1 MRRSN
6 TQHLSS
12 LLKDFIQESNCRDKL
27 KEVEVIQ
34 HCHELLGKTMG
45 RYVRK
50 ISVNN
55 GVLYLEVSSSVV
67 KSELMMLREEIR
79 TRLNEKAESEVI
91 HKIILK

>member
-12 LLKDFIQESNCRDKL
+12 LLKDIIQESNCRDKL
-27 KEVEVIQ
+27 REVEIIQ

-50 ISVNN
+50 ISMHN
-55 GVLYLEVSSSVV
+55 GVLFLEVTSSVV

-79 TRLNEKAESEVI
+79 TRLNEKAESDVI
-91 HKIILK
+91 QKVVLK

>member
-12 LLKDFIQESNCRDKL
+12 LLKDFIQESNYRDKL
-27 KEVEVIQ
+27 REVEIIQ

-45 RYVRK
+45 RYVSQ
-50 ISVNN
+50 ISVHN
-55 GVLYLEVSSSVV
+55 GVLYLEVTSSVV

-79 TRLNEKAESEVI
+79 IRLNEKAQSEVI
-91 HKIILK
+91 LKVVLR

>member
-12 LLKDFIQESNCRDKL
+12 LLKDFVRESDYAGKL
-27 KEVEVIQ
+27 REVEAIQ
-34 HCHELLGKTMG
+34 HCQELLGKTMG

-50 ISVNN
+50 ISINQ
-55 GVLYLEVSSSVV
+55 GILFLEVTSSVV

-79 TRLNEKAESEVI
+79 AQLNERAQSEVI
-91 HKIILK
+91 QKVVLK